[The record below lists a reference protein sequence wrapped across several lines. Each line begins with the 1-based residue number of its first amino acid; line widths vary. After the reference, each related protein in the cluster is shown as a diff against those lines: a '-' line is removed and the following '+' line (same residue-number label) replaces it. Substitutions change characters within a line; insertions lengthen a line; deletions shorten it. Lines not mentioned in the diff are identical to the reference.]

1 MASLMVI
8 VACSSTGGN
17 GTSDVTD
24 ARDLLESASIPAD
37 DGAVK
42 STSAASPASTGSEAD
57 TTTTGES
64 PPEQANDTS
73 AGDDTT
79 RAVVDKSGPTID
91 PVPFAD
97 LELEVFPVPAGS
109 RPHDVAPAL
118 DGGIWYTA
126 QRLGELGYLDP
137 ESGATRHIPLGSGSA
152 PHGVIV
158 DADGLAWVTD
168 GGLNAIVSVG
178 PATDAVT
185 VYPLPSNAPNVNLNT
200 AAFDGAGLLWFTG
213 QKGIYG
219 VLDPASGTIDTY
231 PSPGGRGPYGITA
244 TPDGQIYF
252 ASLAGSYVGFIT
264 AARSV
269 IEIDP
274 PTPAQGARRVWADS
288 TGAIW
293 VSEWN
298 SGQLSRLE
306 PDLTQWQQW
315 RLPGDDPSA
324 YAVYVDNTDQVWVSD
339 FGGNAIHRFDP
350 ISETFETFQLPAD
363 PGDVRQILGRDN
375 EIWGAQ
381 SADDSLVV
389 IRTAT

>member
-1 MASLMVI
+1 VVEVHRTTRSLATASLLVI
-8 VACSSTGGN
+8 VACNSSAGN
-17 GTSDVTD
+17 GTSDGT
-24 ARDLLESASIPAD
+24 
-37 DGAVK
+37 
-42 STSAASPASTGSEAD
+42 TSS
-57 TTTTGES
+57 TTTTTTTTES
-64 PPEQANDTS
+64 PLDQADGAP
-73 AGDDTT
+73 AGNTT
-79 RAVVDKSGPTID
+79 NSGVVEESGATFD

-97 LELEVFPVPAGS
+97 LEIEVFPIPAGS

-137 ESGATRHIPLGSGSA
+137 ESGATRHIPLGPGSA
-152 PHGVIV
+152 AHGVIV
-158 DADGLAWVTD
+158 DPDGLAWVTD
-168 GGLNAIVSVG
+168 SGLNAVVSVD

-185 VYPLPSNAPNVNLNT
+185 TYPLPSNAPDANLNT
-200 AAFDGAGLLWFTG
+200 AAFDGAGHLWFTG
-213 QKGIYG
+213 QSGIYG
-219 VLDPASGTIDTY
+219 VLDPVSGTIDAY
-231 PSPGGRGPYGITA
+231 PSPRGSGPYGIAA

-252 ASLAGSYVGFIT
+252 ASLAGSYIGAIT
-264 AARSV
+264 ADRSV
-269 IEIDP
+269 LEIDP

-298 SGQLSRLE
+298 SGQLSRFE
-306 PDLTQWQQW
+306 PDTDRWEQW
-315 RLPGDDPSA
+315 RLPGNDPSA

-350 ISETFETFQLPAD
+350 GSEAFETFRLPAE
-363 PGDVRQILGRDN
+363 PGDVRQILGRNN

-389 IRTAT
+389 IRPAT